1 MRHWLTTGCARS
13 RVRSARVLHG
23 DVVRWLSPLSAS
35 LRAVCPPVPAV
46 DSEHTGVPSQ
56 HRYSTAPPSKAQQA
70 VAMKVLITGGCG
82 FIGQVLAR
90 EILQR
95 GERAAALLNV

>member
-1 MRHWLTTGCARS
+1 MWRAM
-13 RVRSARVLHG
+13 
-23 DVVRWLSPLSAS
+23 VRWLA
-35 LRAVCPPVPAV
+35 RALTSQCLCRVCPPEPAV
-46 DSEHTGVPSQ
+46 YIEHTGVPSQ